1 VEWPSGAIEK
11 EVIETRSEAARVG
24 EAMHWLLEHGATD
37 APNQAGAGVDEL
49 AGDRAAVPS
58 PQRTLLARLAR
69 EFELPIDAVRQAANV
84 ARRIRNGEGA
94 WAWDAAVID
103 WQGNEVT
110 LLHGGE
116 TQRIDRLVRR
126 RDSGEWWVLD
136 YKSAHRPE
144 EQPGL
149 VEQMNRYR
157 DAVQKA
163 NPGAV
168 VRVAFL
174 TGDGRVAEVGMV

>member
-1 VEWPSGAIEK
+1 M
-11 EVIETRSEAARVG
+11 ARWRRRRP
-24 EAMHWLLEHGATD
+24 E
-37 APNQAGAGVDEL
+37 GAGSPGAAPGASPAHL
-49 AGDRAAVPS
+49 AFVTRA
-58 PQRTLLARLAR
+58 AR
-69 EFELPIDAVRQAANV
+69 EFELPLDAVRQAAAM
-84 ARRIRNGEGA
+84 ARRIRTGEGA
-94 WAWDAAVID
+94 WAWDSAVID

-110 LLHGGE
+110 LLHGGD

-126 RDSGEWWVLD
+126 RDTGEWWVLD

-157 DAVQKA
+157 DAVRNA

-168 VRVAFL
+168 GAGGVSDGGGKGGGGGGRKALNGVLAFRWR
-174 TGDGRVAEVGMV
+174 D